1 MTQAQLRMEE
11 RQNNNPE
18 REAVLAAGCESC
30 ELLGNSSDGCA
41 RPEPTVPASKTNA
54 PRCPGRDEC
63 AAIARHRPDCPRA
76 MAARQLA
83 RQAESEA
90 ERYLK
95 LAASLYADL
104 RLTRA
109 RQRVGWTYTPEA
121 DEEGPG

>member
-1 MTQAQLRMEE
+1 MTQAQAQMEE

-18 REAVLAAGCESC
+18 QEAVPAADCESC
-30 ELLGNSSDGCA
+30 ELLRNSSDGRA
-41 RPEPTVPASKTNA
+41 RPEPTVPASKTSA
-54 PRCPGRDEC
+54 PRCPGRDRC

-83 RQAESEA
+83 RQTESEA
-90 ERYLK
+90 RRFAE
-95 LAASLYADL
+95 LAASLNADL

-121 DEEGPG
+121 DGEGPG